1 MKNRKKR
8 YKLKNWVVITL
19 FYSEIIIAT
28 LLIINSNR

>member
-1 MKNRKKR
+1 MNRKKR
-8 YKLKNWVVITL
+8 YKLKNWVVVAL